1 MIKFKK
7 IFMAIIIS
15 LFVVMLTIPNMSN
28 AANKYD
34 KWNKYVEGMKN
45 DKVNVGDTVV
55 VDYDTREE
63 NQDSNDASKPIYC
76 IQNGQHTIKNG
87 TYKIVNILDVKGW
100 TSTGIKAGTTDKK
113 VEDWI
118 EDREKN
124 KDIEV
129 SKTTSENAKLMY
141 ILNLKTKSPEKKR
154 YRQVAIWKLMGTW
167 REKVGK
173 LYRGHSAKTTLYDMI
188 NKDVPNES
196 DGGVLSDA
204 TKYASD
210 KEESSKKIHFEDNTD
225 KSKLSVAQ
233 NGDYTIIGPFKWTFD
248 GEITAENIKVNDMES
263 SSGDFEIGKWKSG
276 KWEKATKVTSAS
288 NFYISVK
295 SDKLTDGKINIS
307 IKATK
312 TVIEGKLYFLYKQN
326 AQNFMTYNTKESE
339 VTKDLNAEYSIQGNL
354 KVIKVDEDNNEV
366 KLKGVG
372 FKIKNEIL
380 NKYVNQNSNGDITYV
395 DEANATEFVTDEKG
409 EISINNLIIGKYVAY
424 ETKNPNVGYEITN
437 NGQSTNVTIDKTA
450 TLKINNKKV
459 TVDLSGFVWKDM
471 IDGKSTTR
479 NNLYSDNE
487 YDTKDELMGGVT
499 VRLID
504 RTTGEVVSNAN
515 GEKCETTTKESDD
528 TANNL
533 HKGQY
538 RFKDILVKDLS
549 NYYVQFEYDG
559 IKYTN
564 VEKHKE
570 KDNGSKATEANNEYY
585 GKRTRKEFNA
595 MFESINGKDTMK
607 NGKSTGT
614 ITGQSGNYNISYT
627 TDTVDTHAVTEYTI
641 DGMDINMS
649 AETDS
654 TYIYERYQELQQ
666 KDTSK
671 AVEEITFIN
680 LGVYEREQPDI
691 AIQKDVQN
699 VKLSIN
705 GYNHVYEYGSRFKN
719 AGEYNKD
726 GDFNVG
732 VKFGSKYNDM
742 SYTQTIYK
750 SDVDYDNKNDTS
762 KNLGVYVTY
771 RIALKNQSSSLTTK
785 VNSIVD
791 YFDSK
796 YIDTIVVGTELDEET
811 RDVTGKS
818 IEAGKFNSSYKKAII
833 DIGEEL
839 QPQAE
844 KDIYIQFKLN
854 EQATLNILNEK
865 PNLDNVVEINSYS
878 VSDKNGTYAGID
890 VDSAPANC
898 VPGELDTYEDDTDKA
913 PALLLEVQD
922 GATRK
927 LSGTVFEDEATVS
940 ETTISDGD
948 SQIKANTRQGDGIYD
963 STKEHGIKN
972 VTVNLV
978 STTTGEIVKTM
989 NSVEDGSF
997 EFSDIIPDKYQI
1009 QYIWGGQTYNDITYT
1024 VQNYK
1029 STIYHLERGND
1040 WWEKEEPR
1048 YSDAKDYYGTETD
1061 DFRKKVENGEINEI
1075 TASTA
1080 LEMPIDL
1087 GIEKG
1092 DKIDT
1097 ITTIVNGDKFVR
1109 DTYETKNIDFGIV
1122 ERPRQEINIEK
1133 RVSHIKITLANG
1145 QVLGDSNINKTDDG
1159 KYKIEPT
1166 INGVTIMEGDPEH
1179 PYGQIKAEIDSE
1191 LIQGATVDI
1200 TYAITV
1206 KNNSEIDYTDESY
1219 YLYGT
1224 VPNNNKNLVKI
1235 TPTEVIDYLDEQM
1248 PFEESKNTGW
1258 EIVDKQEYIN
1268 KVNNVKDITINE
1280 KTDTT
1285 ITTDTDGNITKVT
1298 TTSGGNTKTYYSEE
1312 EIKTW
1317 KETISSKRTETTANR
1332 NVLKNELEKKELR
1345 PGESETVNLQTS
1357 KVLSN
1362 GDEIDL
1368 LENHAE
1374 LTKVET
1380 TGGRNV
1386 SLINKNGE
1394 NPWED
1399 WSERIIVTPPA
1410 GKNNNYLPIVILGIS
1425 ACVILGAGVVII
1437 KKKVLK

>member
-7 IFMAIIIS
+7 SFMAIIIS
-15 LFVVMLTIPNMSN
+15 LFVVMLMIPNMSN
-28 AANKYD
+28 AAS
-34 KWNKYVEGMKN
+34 KWNKYVENMDK
-45 DKVNVGDTVV
+45 DKVSIGDEVI
-55 VDYDTREE
+55 VDYDTKT
-63 NQDSNDASKPIYC
+63 QDEAEAKQPIYC
-76 IQNGQHTIKNG
+76 IQKGTLIKKG
-87 TYKIVNILDVKGW
+87 ATYKVINILDVTGW
-100 TSTGIKAGTTDKK
+100 TSEGTKAYGVKGDGDKIKVDGD
-113 VEDWI
+113 
-118 EDREKN
+118 N
-124 KDIEV
+124 V
-129 SKTTSENAKLMY
+129 SVTNIANAKLMY
-141 ILNLKTKSPEKKR
+141 ILNNKPKNATGKR
-154 YRQVAIWKLMGTW
+154 SRQVAIWKLLNSSW
-167 REKVGK
+167 KNNVGK
-173 LYRGHSAKTTLYDMI
+173 YYKGNAKKNTLASMI
-188 NKDVPNES
+188 GGTEITES
-196 DGGVLSDA
+196 DNGILNKA
-204 TKYASD
+204 EKYAKD
-210 KEESSKKIHFEDNTD
+210 YEKSSKKIHFEDNTD
-225 KSKLSVAQ
+225 KSKLNVAQ

-263 SSGDFEIGKWKSG
+263 SSGNFEIGNWKSG
-276 KWEKATKVTSAS
+276 KWESVEEVPSEKS
-288 NFYISVK
+288 FYISVK

-307 IKATK
+307 IKVEK
-312 TVIEGKLYFLYKQN
+312 SVISGKLYFLYKD
-326 AQNFMTYNTKESE
+326 ASQNFMTYKTNKE
-339 VTKDLNAEYSIQGNL
+339 VITKDLNAEYSIQGNL

-471 IDGKSTTR
+471 IDGKSSTR

-564 VEKHKE
+564 VEMHKE
-570 KDNGSKATEANNEYY
+570 KDNGSKATEVNNKEY
-585 GKRTRKEFNA
+585 GKRTREEFNN
-595 MFESINGKDTMK
+595 MFGAINGKDTMK

-614 ITGQSGNYNISYT
+614 ITGQSGNYNITYT
-627 TDTVDTHAVTEYTI
+627 TENHAVTNYTI

-691 AIQKDVQN
+691 AIKKDVQN

-719 AGEYNKD
+719 AGEYGD
-726 GDFNVG
+726 GFNVG

-742 SYTQTIYK
+742 SYTQAIYK
-750 SDVDYDNKNDTS
+750 SDVDYENKNDTS
-762 KNLGVYVTY
+762 KELGVYVTY
-771 RIALKNQSSSLTTK
+771 RIALRNESSSLITK

-796 YIDTIVVGTELDEET
+796 YEIIAVGTELDGNG
-811 RDVTGKS
+811 DVTGNS
-818 IEAGKFNSSYKKAII
+818 ISSDKFNDSYKKAII
-833 DIGEEL
+833 NTEAEL
-839 QPQAE
+839 QPQGE
-844 KDIYIQFKLN
+844 KDIYVQFRLN
-854 EQATLNILNEK
+854 RDAILNILNNK
-865 PNLDNVVEINSYS
+865 SNLDNVVEINSYS

-890 VDSAPANC
+890 ADSAPANC

-940 ETTISDGD
+940 ETTISDGN

-963 STKEHGIKN
+963 STKEHGIEH

-978 STTTGEIVKTM
+978 STTTGEIVKTIETDQ
-989 NSVEDGSF
+989 NGKF
-997 EFSDIIPDKYQI
+997 EFSEFIPDKYQI
-1009 QYIWGGQTYNDITYT
+1009 QYIWGGQTYNDITYN
-1024 VQNYK
+1024 VQDYK
-1029 STIYHLERGND
+1029 STIYHPDISNSDD
-1040 WWEKEEPR
+1040 WWKNEEPR
-1048 YSDAKDYYGTETD
+1048 YSDAVDDYAIREKIDAGTEGYDTMTSLTTSE
-1061 DFRKKVENGEINEI
+1061 K
-1075 TASTA
+1075 
-1080 LEMPIDL
+1080 PIDL

-1097 ITTIVNGDKFVR
+1097 ITTIVNGDKFVIGE
-1109 DTYETKNIDFGIV
+1109 YETKNIDFGIV

-1145 QVLGDSNINKTDDG
+1145 QVLGDSDITADGINPG
-1159 KYKIEPT
+1159 
-1166 INGVTIMEGDPEH
+1166 INGVKMIPADTEH
-1179 PYGQIKAEIDSE
+1179 PYGQIEVEIDSE

-1206 KNNSEIDYTDESY
+1206 KNNSEIDYIDENY

-1224 VPNNNKNLVKI
+1224 VPNNDNNLVKI

-1268 KVNNVKDITINE
+1268 KVNNVNDITISE

-1285 ITTDTDGNITKVT
+1285 ITTDTNGNITKVT

-1380 TGGRNV
+1380 TGGRKV

-1399 WSERIIVTPPA
+1399 WSERIIVTPPT